1 MQRMTWGAGKDH
13 GTAMPQTAPSGA
25 VEIGEDEKTTAA
37 LAAKEFLSEGW
48 IRGKWTPLFL
58 NKNDQKI
65 PKLGKTN
72 NFHLQ

>member
-37 LAAKEFLSEGW
+37 LAAKEFLSKG
-48 IRGKWTPLFL
+48 
-58 NKNDQKI
+58 
-65 PKLGKTN
+65 
-72 NFHLQ
+72 